1 MPASHVPP
9 KSLRQG
15 HAAYTPHTRQTAIQ
29 GSSAVIPR
37 NGKILGSDV
46 TWFANDA
53 SSVGLLS
60 FVSLP
65 LTLPT
70 LREAFNCRSLPWC
83 FHQSSTK
90 WFAINACTSNA
101 VGLLPSLRKLLTD
114 STERATSKCHFII
127 VTHVFICK
135 DTYLIIN
142 NNEWYVNYD
151 KIFKNNIFIDMFLR
165 QKYINLWYCKD
176 KSTTLQIYPLRG

>member
-1 MPASHVPP
+1 M
-9 KSLRQG
+9 
-15 HAAYTPHTRQTAIQ
+15 
-29 GSSAVIPR
+29 
-37 NGKILGSDV
+37 

-70 LREAFNCRSLPWC
+70 LREAFNCRSLTWC

-114 STERATSKCHFII
+114 STERATSKCYFII
-127 VTHVFICK
+127 VTHFPKCK
-135 DTYLIIN
+135 DNNSFSITKTKTY
-142 NNEWYVNYD
+142 NYSCKKNFSYIPCSIQKQILLLHLD
-151 KIFKNNIFIDMFLR
+151 SIFVSKSQQRCSQCNF
-165 QKYINLWYCKD
+165 YITIPVVM
-176 KSTTLQIYPLRG
+176 TTKVLSYNTVIMTV

>member
-9 KSLRQG
+9 KSLWQG

-37 NGKILGSDV
+37 NGIILGSDV

-127 VTHVFICK
+127 VTHDYFCK
-135 DTYLIIN
+135 DSVFRSFFCIFASKFTIL
-142 NNEWYVNYD
+142 YD
-151 KIFKNNIFIDMFLR
+151 LLVKYETKAYCFSDMACGTGSNCR
-165 QKYINLWYCKD
+165 
-176 KSTTLQIYPLRG
+176 